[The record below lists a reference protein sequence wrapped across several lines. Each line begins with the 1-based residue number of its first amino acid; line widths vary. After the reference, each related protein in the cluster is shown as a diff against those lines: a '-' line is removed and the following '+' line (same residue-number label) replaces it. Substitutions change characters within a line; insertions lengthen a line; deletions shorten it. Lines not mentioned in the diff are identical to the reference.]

1 MNRNESLAYL
11 VSHLNLDLQNEL
23 DSRLKHYQI
32 DIKLWPVLFALWQEE
47 GVSQTELSRR
57 CDVANYTMTR
67 LLDQLQSLGL
77 IVRHQEED
85 NRRTFL
91 IYLTDQAKAMEQDL
105 VREAERVNEGF
116 LGKLDEQ
123 ERDVLMALLNKINH
137 RE

>member
-1 MNRNESLAYL
+1 LNRNESLAYL